1 MEYYAAMKRRTALTR
16 ATRRMDPEPGSSGR
30 EADTGGQG
38 VSPFI
43 GNGLNRQI
51 LGDTKGVSG
60 TEDGRKRM
68 DGDF

>member
-1 MEYYAAMKRRTALTR
+1 
-16 ATRRMDPEPGSSGR
+16 MDPEPGSSGR
-30 EADTGGQG
+30 EADTGGHG

>member
-1 MEYYAAMKRRTALTR
+1 
-16 ATRRMDPEPGSSGR
+16 MDAEPGSSGR
-30 EADTGGQG
+30 EADTGAQC

-51 LGDTKGVSG
+51 RRDRKGVSG

-68 DGDF
+68 DMTSNRDRVSLGE